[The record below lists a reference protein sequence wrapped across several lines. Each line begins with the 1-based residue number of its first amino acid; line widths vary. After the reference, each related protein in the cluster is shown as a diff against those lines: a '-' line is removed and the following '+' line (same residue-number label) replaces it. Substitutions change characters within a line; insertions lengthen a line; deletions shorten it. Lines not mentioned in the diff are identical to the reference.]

1 MGKVRLS
8 SRFWFFAAVILV
20 GLGVNLY
27 FYARWTSARQALAD
41 YRLADTCP
49 APENCR
55 RKVPATIQDSQSM
68 AFNIRGGKSPSI
80 HETIYSV
87 SVSAP
92 EIGARTVQISSNP
105 PSNGTQFDGGDVRIP
120 TGYNPNFTEDN
131 FPKARVVY
139 IEVWRAQVTFIYLDT
154 LVENYSP
161 LTVELPSTNPFQL
174 AVIENSPPP
183 GTYSIALP
191 TNDHPLLV
199 EAGRLQ
205 DLIGAALVFLV
216 ALLAIYSGQKGR
228 LIRIERDRAA
238 GRSRAKR

>member
-1 MGKVRLS
+1 MGRVRLS
-8 SRFWFFAAVILV
+8 PRFWFLAAVILV
-20 GLGVNLY
+20 GLGVNFY
-27 FYARWTSARQALAD
+27 FYVRWTSARQALAD
-41 YRLADTCP
+41 YLLANSCP

-55 RKVPATIQDSQSM
+55 RKVPAIIQDSQSI

-87 SVSAP
+87 SISAP

-105 PSNGTQFDGGDVRIP
+105 PSNGTQFDVGDVRIP

-131 FPKARVVY
+131 FPKARAVY
-139 IEVWRAQVTFIYLDT
+139 IEVWRDQVTFVYLNT
-154 LVENYSP
+154 LVEKYSP
-161 LTVELPSTNPFQL
+161 VTVELSSTNPFQL
-174 AVIENSPPP
+174 TVIESSSLPE
-183 GTYSIALP
+183 TYSIALP

-205 DLIGAALVFLV
+205 DLIGAVLVFLA

-228 LIRIERDRAA
+228 LIRIEKDRVA
-238 GRSRAKR
+238 GRRAKR